1 MPTLTRIM
9 KLPLHDNVLVGRDLD
24 QIFDPNKVY
33 EIKRFGD
40 EFVITCLG
48 ESALPISANDSV
60 RPGYPNQ
67 HSTIGQ
73 IMRDPR
79 YMMTVEEHEA
89 IEKQRRIESGYEG

>member
-24 QIFDPNKVY
+24 QIFDPGKVY

-40 EFVITCLG
+40 EYVITCLG
-48 ESALPISANDSV
+48 ESALPISASDPV

-67 HSTIGQ
+67 HSRVGDI
-73 IMRDPR
+73 IRDSR
-79 YMMTVEEHEA
+79 YMMTVEEFEA
-89 IEKQRRIESGYEG
+89 IEKQRRIEAGYEG